1 MGMRDVSELTGIM
14 AVSKLSR
21 ITGQSGLSDISEVTR
36 IMRPSRITPD
46 ALVSGT
52 ILERGMPVNVL
63 TFSWPVFQVCY
74 LYPLESS

>member
-1 MGMRDVSELTGIM
+1 MSE
-14 AVSKLSR
+14 LSR
-21 ITGQSGLSDISEVTR
+21 ITGQSGRSEIMGLSDISEVTR